1 MDSLNDGSQARK
13 KYAVITPAIRMA
25 FIKKV
30 QSKQSTIKKAA
41 QELGIKFSTS
51 KAILQTYRREGR
63 VGKKKTRQRRSISKL
78 ESQPEKPQEI
88 IKTNESLIPIQ
99 SNQISPGDFQFHS
112 LQLQLNQQ
120 MQLMQL
126 SLSMNPYMLLQQ
138 NQYLNQCL
146 MQLQAQQMINLQ
158 GWQNPIQQAQPILQ
172 QFGRIQEQRQY
183 ITPLQS
189 SKCLDQKFD
198 EGHTTLKDFI

>member
-1 MDSLNDGSQARK
+1 MESLNDGSQSRK
-13 KYAVITPAIRMA
+13 KYAVITPAVRMA
-25 FIKKV
+25 FIKRV
-30 QSKQSTIKKAA
+30 QSKQSTIKQAA
-41 QELGIKFSTS
+41 QEFGIKFSTS

-63 VGKKKTRQRRSISKL
+63 VGKKKTRQRRSTSKL
-78 ESQPEKPQEI
+78 ESLPEKPQEI
-88 IKTNESLIPIQ
+88 NKTKESLAPVQSTQTSPIDQ
-99 SNQISPGDFQFHS
+99 QFQS

-120 MQLMQL
+120 IQLMQL

-146 MQLQAQQMINLQ
+146 MQLQTQQMINSQ
-158 GWQNPIQQAQPILQ
+158 GWQQPIQQTQPHLQ

-198 EGHTTLKDFI
+198 EGRTTLKDFI

>member
-1 MDSLNDGSQARK
+1 MESLNDGSQARK
-13 KYAVITPAIRMA
+13 KYAVITPAVRMA
-25 FIKKV
+25 FIKRV
-30 QSKQSTIKKAA
+30 QSKQSTIKQAA
-41 QELGIKFSTS
+41 QEFGIKFSTS

-78 ESQPEKPQEI
+78 ESLPEKPQEI
-88 IKTNESLIPIQ
+88 NKTTESLVPAQPVQTSPIDQ
-99 SNQISPGDFQFHS
+99 QFQS

-120 MQLMQL
+120 IQLMQL

-146 MQLQAQQMINLQ
+146 MQLQTQQMINSQ
-158 GWQNPIQQAQPILQ
+158 GWQKPIQQTQPLLQ
-172 QFGRIQEQRQY
+172 EFGRIQEQRKY

-198 EGHTTLKDFI
+198 EGRTTLKDFI